1 MPRYLIQRHL
11 PGASRLT
18 DEELRVIARTC
29 QEAVESLG
37 VPYTWVTS
45 YVAGDTIYD
54 VHEAEDE
61 EAVVEQTRRG
71 GFPAAVVSVVSHEF
85 GPQVAGA

>member
-1 MPRYLIQRHL
+1 MPRYLIQRYL

-18 DEELRVIARTC
+18 DDEVGAIALTC

-61 EAVVEQTRRG
+61 EAVVEQARRG
-71 GFPAAVVSVVSHEF
+71 GFPGAVVMELTREF
-85 GPQVAGA
+85 GPLARQA